1 MRISRRLGLASALPI
16 LALAVFAPF
25 SGASRAGGPCTG
37 AMLTGTFKAVPNS
50 EGAGNIVY
58 RLRLVDSSSQ
68 PCFVTGIPG
77 LTLLTASGKKLPTN
91 ARFGGRP
98 GALSAVMVPLT
109 TGHAAALTARFSPD
123 VPGPG
128 EPVLKNAC
136 ERTAYKLRVAPSG
149 GGTVVVPIKPPT
161 PVCEHGTL
169 SLTVFTRAS

>member
-1 MRISRRLGLASALPI
+1 MRTARQLGAATALTI
-16 LALAVFAPF
+16 LVLAVFAPF
-25 SGASRAGGPCTG
+25 SGASRSGEPCTG
-37 AMLTGTFKAVPNS
+37 AVLTGTFRAVPNS

-58 RLRLVDSSSQ
+58 KLRLVDSSSQ

-77 LTLLTASGKKLPTN
+77 LTLLDASGKKLPTN

-98 GALSAVMVPLT
+98 GTLSAVMVPLT
-109 TGHAAALTARFSPD
+109 TGHAAGLTARFSPD

-169 SLTVFTRAS
+169 SLTVFTHSA